1 MSVSKGPSIHCGGR
15 YPYGTP
21 AARSFQHIGG
31 TPWKSKGRIWQM
43 FCRKAPS
50 RWHFAELKL
59 RACQIQRSTRLNR
72 KQKKLTNLLI
82 FTFPSIALRARPIQ
96 SADRSPAAWMRPTSL
111 VSLSKESRK
120 RCLFQSGTK
129 LNQNSSLTALA
140 ATPDAVQLDP
150 ERPPRRP

>member
-1 MSVSKGPSIHCGGR
+1 MSVSKGPGIHCGGR

-31 TPWKSKGRIWQM
+31 TLWKSKGRIWQM

-50 RWHFAELKL
+50 RWNFAELKL

-82 FTFPSIALRARPIQ
+82 FTFPSIALRVEGLWARDKP
-96 SADRSPAAWMRPTSL
+96 DYHAAL
-111 VSLSKESRK
+111 LHFVS
-120 RCLFQSGTK
+120 CI
-129 LNQNSSLTALA
+129 
-140 ATPDAVQLDP
+140 V
-150 ERPPRRP
+150 